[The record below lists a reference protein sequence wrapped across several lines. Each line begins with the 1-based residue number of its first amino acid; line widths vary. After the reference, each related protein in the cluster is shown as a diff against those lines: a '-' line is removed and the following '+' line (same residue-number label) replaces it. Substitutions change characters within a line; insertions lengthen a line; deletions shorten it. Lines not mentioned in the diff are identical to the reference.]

1 VAVEFDLVIIGGGSG
16 GLVVASASAQLGA
29 KVALVEKHRL
39 GGDCLWY
46 GCVPSKSLLHAG
58 RVAQEVRTGSRFGVY
73 AEEPRINFSEAIGH
87 VQGVIK
93 HIEPHDS
100 PERFRGL
107 GVDVIF
113 GEGQFTDRKTFV
125 VNGRELK
132 ARNFVISTGSRPAIP
147 PIPGLKEVGFITN
160 EQVFSLQER
169 PASLAVLGGGAIG
182 CELGQALSRLGA
194 DVTLVVRS
202 NIMSKEEPEAAAV
215 VEQKLVEEGITVLKN
230 TSIVSV
236 ERDGELKRLTTND
249 GKEILVEEILL
260 AAGRSPNVEGL
271 NLEAAGVEY
280 DKKKGVKV
288 NEKLQTTNPQI
299 FACGDIIGGYQFTH
313 VAGYEAVVV
322 LTNALF
328 KSIIPW
334 GLFMDKA
341 DYRVIPWATFT
352 EPELARVGMT
362 EAQARARYGDD
373 IYILK
378 QDFNDVD
385 RAQAEGATEGF
396 AKIITDPKGQILGAH
411 MVGPHAGEIIHE
423 IVLAMKNKL
432 PVKSLTLSA
441 GMIHIYPTL
450 AEMNMKV
457 SLQLS
462 KQTYT
467 ESTKNK
473 LTKFFNFRRSMAS

>member
-1 VAVEFDLVIIGGGSG
+1 MAVDYDLVVIGGGSG
-16 GLVVASASAQLGA
+16 GLVVASAAAQLKA

-58 RVAQEVRTGSRFGVY
+58 RVAHEVRTGSRFGVY
-73 AEEPRINFSEAIGH
+73 AGEPEIKFAEAIGH

-93 HIEPHDS
+93 NIEPHDS

-107 GVDVIF
+107 GVEVIF
-113 GEGQFTDRKTFV
+113 GTGGFRDAKTFV
-125 VNGRELK
+125 VDGRELK
-132 ARNFVISTGSRPAIP
+132 ARNFVVSTGSRPAVP
-147 PIPGLKEVGFITN
+147 PITGLKEAGFITN
-160 EQVFSLQER
+160 EQVFSLER
-169 PASLAVLGGGAIG
+169 CPASLAILGGGPIA

-194 DVTLVVRS
+194 DVTMIVRS
-202 NIMSKEEPEAAAV
+202 TVMSKEEPEAAAV
-215 VEQKLVEEGITVLKN
+215 VEQQLLSEGIKILKE
-230 TSIVSV
+230 TRLARV
-236 ERDGELKRLTTND
+236 EKDGELKRLTTED

-260 AAGRSPNVEGL
+260 AAGRAPNVEGL

-280 DKKKGVKV
+280 DTKRGVKV
-288 NEKLQTTNPQI
+288 NEKLQTTNPRI
-299 FACGDIIGGYQFTH
+299 FGCGDVIGGYQFTH

-334 GLFMDKA
+334 GLAMGKA

-352 EPELARVGMT
+352 EPELARVGLT

-396 AKIITDPKGQILGAH
+396 AKVIVDPKGQILGAH

-462 KQTYT
+462 KQTYS
-467 ESTKNK
+467 ESTQSK
-473 LTKFFNFRRSMAS
+473 LEKFFNFRRSIAS